1 MAGNQV
7 KINPCPR
14 IPLGVP
20 RWLDD
25 TMQPPRF
32 ATAQEN
38 MVAEALRSG
47 NCVSVISAVEYETGK
62 EYFEVGVMAIHPDA
76 ELCVGIAAAAVAH
89 NHRAVP
95 AAEYRH
101 FGYCNNGDLV
111 ALGQVVHA

>member
-1 MAGNQV
+1 
-7 KINPCPR
+7 
-14 IPLGVP
+14 
-20 RWLDD
+20 
-25 TMQPPRF
+25 MQPPRF

-38 MVAEALRSG
+38 MVAKALRSG

-62 EYFEVGVMAIHPDA
+62 EYFEVGLMAIHPDA